1 MKVRALLPL
10 DQIVVGMRV
19 AGAVV
24 DAGGHLL
31 VQAGTEIS
39 ESLLQG
45 LQRRDIAAIEI
56 EQDVLEDPAQLA
68 RRRAEISA
76 QLDQRFRKAGE
87 GTETRLLYQAI
98 LDYRLET
105 GA

>member
-10 DQIVVGMRV
+10 DQVEVGMRV

-31 VQAGTEIS
+31 VQAGAEIS

-45 LQRRDIAAIEI
+45 LQRRDIAAIEV
-56 EQDVLEDPAQLA
+56 EQDVAEDPGQ
-68 RRRAEISA
+68 REKRRAEILA

-87 GTETRLLYQAI
+87 GWETRQLYQAV
-98 LDYRLET
+98 LDYRLEV